1 MRATERL
8 TRNLL
13 VLAPARVVA
22 GWRLPLLATA
32 LAACLAVASHV
43 HREALPWAGGSAT
56 TSATGSSSSAPAF
69 DPLPLRQRIDQ
80 AELALQ
86 LSRAQVQE
94 SERQIDALNQRLRE
108 TQEELAFFRQSR
120 EPRSRE
126 PRRQENR

>member
-13 VLAPARVVA
+13 VLVPARVVA

-43 HREALPWAGGSAT
+43 HREALLPWAGGSAT
-56 TSATGSSSSAPAF
+56 ATGSSSSAPAF

-94 SERQIDALNQRLRE
+94 SERQIDALNQRLRD

>member
-8 TRNLL
+8 TRSLL
-13 VLAPARVVA
+13 VLAPARAVA
-22 GWRLPLLATA
+22 GWRLPLLGTA

-43 HREALPWAGGSAT
+43 HREVLPWADGSVTGAT
-56 TSATGSSSSAPAF
+56 TTSAPAF
-69 DPLPLRQRIDQ
+69 DPLLLRQRIDQ

-86 LSRAQVQE
+86 LSRAQGHE
-94 SERQIDALNQRLRE
+94 LERQIDALNQRLRE
-108 TQEELAFFRQSR
+108 TQEELAFFRPSR

>member
-13 VLAPARVVA
+13 VLAPARAVA
-22 GWRLPLLATA
+22 GWRLPA
-32 LAACLAVASHV
+32 LAVTLAASVFVASHV
-43 HREALPWAGGSAT
+43 HRDALPWAHPALPAPSAA
-56 TSATGSSSSAPAF
+56 TSF
-69 DPLPLRQRIDQ
+69 DALPLRKQIDQ

-86 LSRAQVQE
+86 LSRAQVHE
-94 SERQIDALNQRLRE
+94 LERQIDTLNQRLRE

-126 PRRQENR
+126 TKRQENR

>member
-13 VLAPARVVA
+13 VLAPARAVA

-43 HREALPWAGGSAT
+43 HREVLPWTGQTAAGAAT
-56 TSATGSSSSAPAF
+56 TSAPAF

-94 SERQIDALNQRLRE
+94 LERQIDSLNHRLRE
-108 TQEELAFFRQSR
+108 SQEELAFFRPAR
-120 EPRSRE
+120 EPRARE